1 MEIKKVTDPSFKK
14 YGKIIEG
21 IDFSQILANLASS
34 ERKPKPGWIASAPDV
49 IVALIM
55 RLIFR

>member
-21 IDFSQILANLASS
+21 IDFSEILKNLEALPMPA
-34 ERKPKPGWIASAPDV
+34 EGVEYFPGV
-49 IVALIM
+49 
-55 RLIFR
+55 